1 MLTSREKFVAF
12 YSMFLTTHIGLGVNP
27 AELEKDGM
35 GHVFNAVL
43 ETVRKSTCP
52 DISEDETKAIAE
64 DFNSEMFKI
73 RTILDEALR
82 SQKLGDRV
90 CHPH

>member
-1 MLTSREKFVAF
+1 
-12 YSMFLTTHIGLGVNP
+12 
-27 AELEKDGM
+27 M

-64 DFNSEMFKI
+64 DFNIEMFKI
-73 RTILDEALR
+73 RTVLDEALR

-90 CHPH
+90 

>member
-43 ETVRKSTCP
+43 DTVRKSACP

-64 DFNSEMFKI
+64 DFNIEMFKI

-90 CHPH
+90 

>member
-1 MLTSREKFVAF
+1 MLMLNSREKFISF

-27 AELEKDGM
+27 AELDQDGM

-43 ETVRKSTCP
+43 ETVRKSACP

-64 DFNSEMFKI
+64 DFNIEMFKI
-73 RTILDEALR
+73 RTVLDEALR
-82 SQKLGDRV
+82 SHKLGDRV
-90 CHPH
+90 

>member
-1 MLTSREKFVAF
+1 MLMLTSREKFVAF

-27 AELEKDGM
+27 AELDKDGM

-64 DFNSEMFKI
+64 DFNIEMFKI
-73 RTILDEALR
+73 RTVLDEALR

-90 CHPH
+90 

>member
-1 MLTSREKFVAF
+1 MVLSSREKFVAF

-27 AELEKDGM
+27 TNLDKDGM

-64 DFNSEMFKI
+64 DFNIEIFKI
-73 RTILDEALR
+73 KTILDEALR

-90 CHPH
+90 

>member
-1 MLTSREKFVAF
+1 MVLSSREKFVAF

-27 AELEKDGM
+27 AELDKDGM

-43 ETVRKSTCP
+43 ETVRKSACP

-64 DFNSEMFKI
+64 DFNIEMFKI

-90 CHPH
+90 

>member
-1 MLTSREKFVAF
+1 MLMLTSREKFVAF

-64 DFNSEMFKI
+64 DFNIEMFKI

-90 CHPH
+90 

>member
-1 MLTSREKFVAF
+1 MVLSNREKFVAF

-27 AELEKDGM
+27 AELDKDGM
-35 GHVFNAVL
+35 GHIFNAVL
-43 ETVRKSTCP
+43 ETVRKSACP

-64 DFNSEMFKI
+64 DFNIEMFKI

-90 CHPH
+90 

>member
-1 MLTSREKFVAF
+1 MVLSSREKFVAF
-12 YSMFLTTHIGLGVNP
+12 YSMFLTTHLGLGVNP

-43 ETVRKSTCP
+43 ETVRKSACP
-52 DISEDETKAIAE
+52 DVSEDETKAIAE
-64 DFNSEMFKI
+64 DYNIEMFKI
-73 RTILDEALR
+73 RTVLDEALR

-90 CHPH
+90 

>member
-1 MLTSREKFVAF
+1 MLMLTSREKFVAF

-64 DFNSEMFKI
+64 DFNIEMFKI
-73 RTILDEALR
+73 RTVLDEALR

-90 CHPH
+90 

>member
-27 AELEKDGM
+27 AELDKDGM

-43 ETVRKSTCP
+43 ETVRKSACP

-64 DFNSEMFKI
+64 DFNIEMFKI
-73 RTILDEALR
+73 RTVLDEALR

-90 CHPH
+90 

>member
-1 MLTSREKFVAF
+1 MVLSNREKFVAF

-35 GHVFNAVL
+35 GHIFNAVL
-43 ETVRKSTCP
+43 ETVRKSVCP
-52 DISEDETKAIAE
+52 DVSEEEVKAIAE
-64 DFNSEMFKI
+64 DFNIEMFKI

-90 CHPH
+90 

>member
-1 MLTSREKFVAF
+1 MVLSSREKFVAF

-43 ETVRKSTCP
+43 ETVRKSACP
-52 DISEDETKAIAE
+52 DISEDETKAIA
-64 DFNSEMFKI
+64 DCLLYTSDAA
-73 RTILDEALR
+73 DE
-82 SQKLGDRV
+82 
-90 CHPH
+90 

>member
-52 DISEDETKAIAE
+52 EI
-64 DFNSEMFKI
+64 
-73 RTILDEALR
+73 
-82 SQKLGDRV
+82 
-90 CHPH
+90 

>member
-1 MLTSREKFVAF
+1 MVLSNREKFVAF

-35 GHVFNAVL
+35 GHIFNAVL
-43 ETVRKSTCP
+43 ETVRKSVCP
-52 DISEDETKAIAE
+52 DVSEDEVKAIAE
-64 DFNSEMFKI
+64 DFNIEMFKI
-73 RTILDEALR
+73 RTVLDEALR

-90 CHPH
+90 

>member
-27 AELEKDGM
+27 AELDKDGM

-64 DFNSEMFKI
+64 DFNIEMFKI
-73 RTILDEALR
+73 RTVLDEALR

-90 CHPH
+90 

>member
-1 MLTSREKFVAF
+1 MVLKSREKFIAF
-12 YSMFLTTHIGLGVNP
+12 YSMFLTTHIGLGVDP

-35 GHVFNAVL
+35 GHIFNAVL

-64 DFNSEMFKI
+64 DFNIEMFKI
-73 RTILDEALR
+73 RAVLDEALR

-90 CHPH
+90 

>member
-1 MLTSREKFVAF
+1 MVLNSREEFVAF

-43 ETVRKSTCP
+43 ETVRKSACP

-64 DFNSEMFKI
+64 DFNIEMFKI

-82 SQKLGDRV
+82 SQKLGERV
-90 CHPH
+90 